1 MGDRDNPEAQGN
13 QRAYGE
19 KYFKKMGHQVRCPEN
34 SNALSGTRE
43 GEKMRV
49 AYPALIEK
57 YEEMY
62 LVYVPDLETYTQG
75 ESLEDAIVM
84 AREAISMKCI
94 TEEDNGISLPRA
106 SSYQMAV
113 EKAKT
118 AANGEGFDYTGG
130 ICTLIDS
137 DLAAYRKAHERRM
150 VRRNVTLPSWM
161 NSEAERRGINV
172 SRVLQDA
179 LNEMIE
185 A

>member
-1 MGDRDNPEAQGN
+1 
-13 QRAYGE
+13 
-19 KYFKKMGHQVRCPEN
+19 
-34 SNALSGTRE
+34 
-43 GEKMRV
+43 
-49 AYPALIEK
+49 
-57 YEEMY
+57 
-62 LVYVPDLETYTQG
+62 
-75 ESLEDAIVM
+75 M